1 MYIMSIQVIG
11 VMRCPL
17 YTLPNGLGL
26 PAFLTHNFIGNS
38 RYQLLV
44 AIRRCGLLTEEEVV
58 MAMEA
63 SGKVNTLVTTDQV
76 DY

>member
-1 MYIMSIQVIG
+1 MG

-26 PAFLTHNFIGNS
+26 PAFLSHNFIGNS
-38 RYQLLV
+38 RDQLLV
-44 AIRRCGLLTEEEVV
+44 AIRRCGLLTEEEVR
-58 MAMEA
+58 MAVET
-63 SGKVNTLVTTDQV
+63 SDKVNTLVSTDEV